1 MQERGNHHVHDG
13 NSPLRALIAFI
24 ARIFGKRTEA
34 EQPSEPS
41 IDPAPA
47 PVDPSPETPIPAP
60 TNERRAMKKGKK
72 APVPELDL
80 NGELPHSSNLRE
92 FIEHLRELGYTVAD
106 GHSPDP
112 DLIDPHGNPVYT
124 WQEGYPYETRMERDE
139 YEREKYFLQVELL
152 KLQYWL
158 EDAKKKAIIIFEGR
172 DAAGKGGTI
181 KRFTEHLNPRMAR
194 VVALNKPTEREKG
207 QWYFQRYV
215 EHLPTEGEMVL
226 FDRSWYNRAG
236 VERVMGFAS
245 DEEYET
251 FMNQVPHFERML
263 VDSGIHVTKF
273 WFRKRSSAPASRS
286 ASSIRSANGSFR
298 PWTSNRST
306 AGKRTVRQRKK
317 CSAAPTR
324 SMRRGRSSARTTR
337 SALASTR

>member
-41 IDPAPA
+41 TDPAPA

-60 TNERRAMKKGKK
+60 TSERRAMKKGKK

-251 FMNQVPHFERML
+251 FKIGRA
-263 VDSGIHVTKF
+263 HV
-273 WFRKRSSAPASRS
+273 
-286 ASSIRSANGSFR
+286 
-298 PWTSNRST
+298 
-306 AGKRTVRQRKK
+306 
-317 CSAAPTR
+317 
-324 SMRRGRSSARTTR
+324 
-337 SALASTR
+337 